1 MSLAAAHES
10 KRTCQVRLS
19 KSRFISGLQCHKQLW
34 WRVHE
39 PDAPEL
45 EPDPAQQ
52 ALFDQ
57 GHVVGAK
64 AREHFP
70 GGVFVDAHHSDFA
83 GRVAQ
88 TQAALAARAPAIF
101 EAAFFVDDI
110 FVAVD
115 VLERTDRGWT
125 LVEVKSSTSVKQQYL
140 SDAAIQAYVLRR
152 SGLHVE
158 RVEIMHLNRECRFPD
173 LQSLFVRADVT
184 GEVAAML
191 LDVMPEADA
200 QLEMLEGSLPDV
212 ATGDHCET
220 PYACPFHARCW
231 PAEPEHHVRTLYR
244 IGSRAEEL
252 VAQGIVTIHD
262 VPDDARFS
270 IVTDRQR
277 RSVQENRL
285 IVESSLRDARD
296 VITYPFAVLD
306 FETIQLAIP
315 VWDGCRPYD
324 QVPVQFSCHAVTA
337 RNGLSHHAWLAD
349 DATDPRREIA
359 MRVIDACRGVEV
371 VVAYNAP
378 FERTILDQLAN
389 AVPELAE
396 ALAHIKAKLVDALP
410 LVRDHLYHPA
420 FGGSFSLKSVLPVL
434 VPGLGYEGLEIPNGG
449 VASVKLRRLL
459 FDDDVSPA
467 EREQTRKALRQYC
480 AVDTLGVVRL
490 LERLRELAD
499 VGSAGRGAWAADLR
513 EGAWC

>member
-1 MSLAAAHES
+1 M
-10 KRTCQVRLS
+10 RLS
-19 KSRFISGLQCHKQLW
+19 KSRFMSGLQCHKQLW

-45 EPDPAQQ
+45 VSAPSQQ

-57 GHVVGAK
+57 GHRVGAK

-70 GGVFVDAHHSDFA
+70 GGVFVDAHHSDVA

-101 EAAFFVDDI
+101 EAAFVVDDI

-115 VLERTDRGWT
+115 VLERSARGWT
-125 LVEVKSSTSVKQQYL
+125 LVEVKSSAGVKQPYL
-140 SDAAIQAYVLRR
+140 SDAAIQTYVLRR

-158 RVEIMHLNRECRFPD
+158 RVDIMHLNRECRFPD

-184 GEVAAML
+184 DEVAAML
-191 LDVMPEADA
+191 PDVIPEADA
-200 QLEMLEGSLPDV
+200 QLHMLERPLPNV
-212 ATGDHCET
+212 VTGDHCET
-220 PYACPFHARCW
+220 PYACPFQARCCP
-231 PAEPEHHVRTLYR
+231 PAPEHHVRTLYR
-244 IGSRAEEL
+244 IGSRAQEL

-262 VPDDARFS
+262 VPDDAEFS
-270 IVTDRQR
+270 IVTERQR

-285 IVESSLRDARD
+285 IVESSLRDALLD
-296 VITYPFAVLD
+296 AITYPYAVLD

-315 VWDGCRPYD
+315 VWDGCRPYE
-324 QVPVQFSCHAVTA
+324 QVPVQFSCHVVTA
-337 RNGLSHHAWLAD
+337 RNDLSHHAWLAD

-359 MRVIDACRGVEV
+359 ARVVDACRGVEV

-378 FERTILDQLAN
+378 FERTILDQLAR
-389 AVPELAE
+389 AVPEQAE
-396 ALAHIKAKLVDALP
+396 ALAHIEARLVDALP
-410 LVRDHLYHPA
+410 LVRDHVYHPA
-420 FGGSFSLKSVLPVL
+420 FGGSFSLKSVLPAL
-434 VPGLGYEGLEIPNGG
+434 VPGLGYEGLQIPNGG

-467 EREQTRKALRQYC
+467 ERDQTREALRQYC

-490 LERLRELAD
+490 LERLKELARID
-499 VGSAGRGAWAADLR
+499 SLVDA
-513 EGAWC
+513 

>member
-1 MSLAAAHES
+1 M
-10 KRTCQVRLS
+10 RLS
-19 KSRFISGLQCHKQLW
+19 KSRFMSGLQCHKQLW

-39 PDAPEL
+39 PEAPEL
-45 EPDPAQQ
+45 VSDPAQQ

-57 GHVVGAK
+57 GHLVGAR

-70 GGVFVDAHHSDFA
+70 GGVFVDAHHTDFD

-115 VLERTDRGWT
+115 VLERTERGWT
-125 LVEVKSSTSVKQQYL
+125 VVEVKSSTGVKQQYL
-140 SDAAIQAYVLRR
+140 SDAAIQTLVLRR

-184 GEVAAML
+184 DEVAAML
-191 LDVMPEADA
+191 ADVIPETDA
-200 QLEMLEGSLPDV
+200 QSNMLEGPLPDV
-212 ATGDHCET
+212 VTGDHCET
-220 PYACPFHARCW
+220 PYACPFQARCW
-231 PAEPEHHVRTLYR
+231 PAAPEHHVRTLYR
-244 IGSRAEEL
+244 IGSRAQEL

-262 VPDDARFS
+262 VPDDAQFS
-270 IVTDRQR
+270 IVTERQR
-277 RSVQENRL
+277 KSVQENRL
-285 IVESSLRDARD
+285 IVESSLGDALD
-296 VITYPFAVLD
+296 AITYPYAVLD

-315 VWDGCRPYD
+315 AWDGCRPYE

-337 RNGLSHHAWLAD
+337 RNDLSHHAWLAD

-359 MRVIDACRGVEV
+359 ARVVDACRGVEV
-371 VVAYNAP
+371 VVAYNAL
-378 FERTILDQLAN
+378 FEKSLLDHLAK
-389 AVPELAE
+389 AVPEHAE
-396 ALAHIKAKLVDALP
+396 ALAHIEARLVDALP

-420 FGGSFSLKSVLPVL
+420 FGGSFSLKSVLPAL
-434 VPGLGYEGLEIPNGG
+434 VPGMGYEGLEISNGG

-467 EREQTRKALRQYC
+467 EREQTREALLQYC

-490 LERLRELAD
+490 LERLRELAHINSL
-499 VGSAGRGAWAADLR
+499 VNV
-513 EGAWC
+513 